1 MMKWKNTGKKS
12 AGLAL
17 LILTMSLSGCGQT
30 AATADHGDVA
40 LIEPEGIALN
50 YEEADYRSLYDAK
63 IVSGMV
69 YPYTELFEA
78 DHWMQFQ
85 GYGALAGTEVKKGD
99 ALILTNTEG
108 IEERIKNQKEAIAQ
122 MQEAYNEY
130 WAEKSEELAKQKSAV
145 TYNSDIV
152 TKYEARQPQ
161 QYITQTD
168 ENGNPVQAE
177 NPEYTAWYNNASY
190 HDCKKNLM
198 KATAQVQ
205 QLEEAMRQRTEL
217 FNLDLAYQ
225 KTLLNRLQEDRKK
238 ESVVSGMTGVVTGMR
253 GLSQSD
259 SFGGG
264 TALMAVSDLS
274 QKYLKTDF
282 INKAE
287 IGKAEEIYAI
297 VDGKRY
303 EVEYQAME
311 SEEYTKLKDAQ
322 RKIYSTFRLIDEE
335 GRVEFGSFGV
345 VVVRKQSKEQ
355 VLTVPQSAITWT
367 DNAASVYVL
376 RDGNSENVPIQV
388 GMKDG
393 MYAEVLSGIEPGD
406 RIITEKALV
415 PGKKTITLQ
424 KGTVQSIFSEMG
436 SLEYPVNT
444 SVVNP
449 VEYGTAYLEE
459 IKVKT
464 FQEVQ
469 KGDVLMTIRVV
480 PDQIGL
486 ERKQKELQRAKERLE
501 DTKAAH
507 KDDTSKEYLKYLDSE
522 NERIADLEEVI
533 QDMKK
538 DFATTQI
545 KAPIS
550 GIVVSTF
557 WGMEEGKMLSANQNC
572 VYIAEQNSNFIAL
585 EDKSGQLTYGME
597 ATIQYS
603 DEEGNEKE
611 AKGKVVTVSQT
622 TFERDL
628 NDENT
633 ALIQVSAEDIGEMA
647 GSASL
652 REVYWNPSRFKVT
665 VAARKMENVVLI
677 PKSAVTVS
685 GTTTYVK
692 LKKENGEVIYQ
703 SFVAGGSDTGNYW
716 VAEGLTEGMEVC
728 IE

>member
-1 MMKWKNTGKKS
+1 
-12 AGLAL
+12 
-17 LILTMSLSGCGQT
+17 
-30 AATADHGDVA
+30 
-40 LIEPEGIALN
+40 
-50 YEEADYRSLYDAK
+50 
-63 IVSGMV
+63 
-69 YPYTELFEA
+69 
-78 DHWMQFQ
+78 
-85 GYGALAGTEVKKGD
+85 
-99 ALILTNTEG
+99 
-108 IEERIKNQKEAIAQ
+108 
-122 MQEAYNEY
+122 
-130 WAEKSEELAKQKSAV
+130 
-145 TYNSDIV
+145 
-152 TKYEARQPQ
+152 
-161 QYITQTD
+161 
-168 ENGNPVQAE
+168 
-177 NPEYTAWYNNASY
+177 
-190 HDCKKNLM
+190 
-198 KATAQVQ
+198 
-205 QLEEAMRQRTEL
+205 
-217 FNLDLAYQ
+217 
-225 KTLLNRLQEDRKK
+225 
-238 ESVVSGMTGVVTGMR
+238 
-253 GLSQSD
+253 
-259 SFGGG
+259 
-264 TALMAVSDLS
+264 
-274 QKYLKTDF
+274 
-282 INKAE
+282 
-287 IGKAEEIYAI
+287 
-297 VDGKRY
+297 
-303 EVEYQAME
+303 
-311 SEEYTKLKDAQ
+311 
-322 RKIYSTFRLIDEE
+322 
-335 GRVEFGSFGV
+335 
-345 VVVRKQSKEQ
+345 
-355 VLTVPQSAITWT
+355 
-367 DNAASVYVL
+367 
-376 RDGNSENVPIQV
+376 
-388 GMKDG
+388 
-393 MYAEVLSGIEPGD
+393 
-406 RIITEKALV
+406 
-415 PGKKTITLQ
+415 
-424 KGTVQSIFSEMG
+424 
-436 SLEYPVNT
+436 
-444 SVVNP
+444 
-449 VEYGTAYLEE
+449 
-459 IKVKT
+459 
-464 FQEVQ
+464 
-469 KGDVLMTIRVV
+469 MTIRVV